1 MRRNTSVNVDE
12 GVVNNLRELGFTLT
26 GFTQTAV
33 DVVLSEG
40 FDDFAVALKLKLLE
54 EEEQKLEEEISRCE
68 SKLRYLNMQLGR
80 SHELHDIMVRNYEAS
95 ERSAIVCKLV
105 DELNSVIIINGYD
118 IDAVVRKS
126 PDLIKEIQSFN
137 PDFILEK
144 HIERIRKLVS

>member
-95 ERSAIVCKLV
+95 KRSAIVCKLV
-105 DELNSVIIINGYD
+105 DELNSIIIINGYD
-118 IDAVVRKS
+118 IDAVTRKS

>member
-95 ERSAIVCKLV
+95 KRSAIVCKLV